1 MTLTVLCNHTGTY
14 SYIIHSHNCNGL
26 YFWCLIFDNFQSPL
40 PFFLCQTLCSL
51 IKKKSPWPSF
61 PWRWWKFQTRL
72 VPGGCL
78 ILAQL
83 SNHCKTQITTVFCSP
98 FLLVEPE
105 PSLGDPSV
113 VCDVNDKL
121 YPMYGKI
128 PWRRKWPE
136 EYHRWRSLVGYSPGS
151 QRVGHHGATPLFFT
165 FMHGCSHVIYP
176 AIYKFLQRL
185 WRKMKGCSAP
195 SRES

>member
-1 MTLTVLCNHTGTY
+1 MFD
-14 SYIIHSHNCNGL
+14 
-26 YFWCLIFDNFQSPL
+26 FWQLSIPSSLFPL
-40 PFFLCQTLCSL
+40 PDSVQSDLKTN
-51 IKKKSPWPSF
+51 KKSPWPSF
-61 PWRWWKFQTRL
+61 PWHWWKFQTRL

-83 SNHCKTQITTVFCSP
+83 SNHCKTQISTVFCSP

-113 VCDVNDKL
+113 VCYVNDKL

-136 EYHRWRSLVGYSPGS
+136 EYHRRRSLVGYSLGS
-151 QRVGHHGATPLFFT
+151 QRVGHHGATSFFFHFYAWMLT
-165 FMHGCSHVIYP
+165 CH
-176 AIYKFLQRL
+176 L
-185 WRKMKGCSAP
+185 
-195 SRES
+195 SRHL